1 MKQRRRTPEE
11 IREAAARMLRVHV
24 SKISQD
30 DARRCLQA
38 NSLKQEDVV
47 FGDIDPFK

>member
-1 MKQRRRTPEE
+1 MGQRRRTPEE

-24 SKISQD
+24 SKISQN
-30 DARRCLQA
+30 DANRYLSA

-47 FGDIDPFK
+47 FGDLDPFK